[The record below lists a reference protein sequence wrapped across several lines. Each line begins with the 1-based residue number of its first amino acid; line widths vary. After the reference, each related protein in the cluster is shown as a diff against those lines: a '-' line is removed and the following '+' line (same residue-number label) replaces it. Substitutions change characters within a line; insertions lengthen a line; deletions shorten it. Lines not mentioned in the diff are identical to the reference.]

1 MWRAIRV
8 PGMPECAHVKLR
20 GVAIA
25 GVVSVAAVVF
35 PAAAGAQ
42 DGLLPAPPPAD
53 QTPVQRLA
61 PGDTAPFDAKIE
73 LKGVK
78 NGKVDVGD
86 RVSAIGIVKPF
97 VTGQRVTISLLRKSK
112 VKLSKDAFVKQVPG
126 KNYGRV
132 KLRSGKLLK
141 AGTYRVRIDKERTA
155 NQAGGKVTSKGFNL
169 SFPNLDPG
177 DSSNAVKVFNRL
189 LKREGYYAPGG
200 KQYSAGTG
208 RAVLAFHKVNG
219 QARNQNATSGDF
231 AKLASGKGSF
241 KLKYPGAGKHVEVDI
256 SRQVMVLAKSGKPQ
270 YTFHIS
276 SGAPATPS
284 DRGHYQFYRK
294 DPGFNSL
301 GMYYSVYYNRGE
313 ATHGYHSVPTYPASH
328 GCLRNPIPNSI
339 FIYNWI
345 DLGND
350 IWVYN

>member
-1 MWRAIRV
+1 
-8 PGMPECAHVKLR
+8 VKLR

-25 GVVSVAAVVF
+25 GGLSVAAVAF

-42 DGLLPAPPPAD
+42 DELLPGAPAPDAPAA
-53 QTPVQRLA
+53 QAPEQRQA
-61 PGDTAPFDAKIE
+61 PGDAAPFDVSIK

-86 RVSAIGIVKPF
+86 RVKAIGKVRPF
-97 VTGQRVTISLLRKSK
+97 VTGQRVTVSLIRKGK
-112 VKLSKDAFVKQVPG
+112 ARQTKQTLVKEVPG
-126 KNYGRV
+126 KNFGRF
-132 KLRSGKLLK
+132 KLRTDKLFK
-141 AGTYRVRIDKERTA
+141 GGTYRFRVDKERTE
-155 NQAGGKVTSKGFNL
+155 NQAGGKVTSKEFGL

-177 DSSNAVKVFNRL
+177 DSSEAVKVFNRL
-189 LKREGYYAPGG
+189 LRKRGYYAPGG

-208 RAVLAFHKVNG
+208 RAVLALHKVNG
-219 QARNQNATSGDF
+219 NARTPNASSGDF
-231 AKLASGKGSF
+231 AKLAAGKGEF

-256 SRQVMVLAKSGKPQ
+256 SRQVLVLAKGGKPK

-284 DRGHYQFYRK
+284 DRGHFNFYRK
-294 DPGFNSL
+294 DAGYNSL

-313 ATHGYHSVPTYPASH
+313 ATHGYASVPTYPASH

-345 DLGND
+345 DLGDD

>member
-1 MWRAIRV
+1 
-8 PGMPECAHVKLR
+8 MPECPAVKPR

-25 GVVSVAAVVF
+25 GGLIVAAAAF
-35 PAAAGAQ
+35 PTAAGAQ
-42 DGLLPAPPPAD
+42 DGVLPAAS
-53 QTPVQRLA
+53 QTEDPVERLA
-61 PGDTAPFDAKIE
+61 PGDPAPFDVKIE
-73 LKGVK
+73 LKRVK

-86 RVSAIGIVKPF
+86 RVTAIGIVKPF
-97 VTGQRVTISLLRKSK
+97 VPGQRVTVSLLRKGK
-112 VKLSKDAFVKQVPG
+112 VKLTKRTYVQEVRG
-126 KNYGRV
+126 KNHGRF

-141 AGTYRVRIDKERTA
+141 AGTYRVRVDKKRTD
-155 NQAGGKVTSKGFNL
+155 NQVGGRVTSDEFTL
-169 SFPNLDPG
+169 RFPDLNPG
-177 DSSNAVKVFNRL
+177 DSSGAVKVFNRL
-189 LKREGYYAPGG
+189 LKKRGYYAPGG
-200 KQYSAGTG
+200 KRYGSGTG

-219 QARNQNATSGDF
+219 QARTQNATAGDF
-231 AKLASGKGSF
+231 AKLAAGKGDY

-256 SRQVMVLAKSGKPQ
+256 SRQVMVLAKGGKPK

-284 DRGHYQFYRK
+284 DRGHFQFYRK

-345 DLGND
+345 DLGNH

>member
-1 MWRAIRV
+1 
-8 PGMPECAHVKLR
+8 MPPVKSR

-25 GVVSVAAVVF
+25 GVLSVAAVAF

-42 DGLLPAPPPAD
+42 DELLPDAPAAPQPD
-53 QTPVQRLA
+53 ERRA
-61 PGDTAPFDAKIE
+61 PGDPAQFDVSIK

-78 NGKVDVGD
+78 NGKVGVGD
-86 RVSAIGIVKPF
+86 RVTAIGKVRPF
-97 VTGQRVTISLLRKSK
+97 VTGQRVTVSLIRKGK
-112 VKLSKDAFVKQVPG
+112 AKQAKETFVKEVRG
-126 KNYGRV
+126 KNFGRF
-132 KLRSGKLLK
+132 KFRTGKLLK
-141 AGTYRVRIDKERTA
+141 GGTYRVRVDKERTN
-155 NQAGGKVTSKGFNL
+155 NQVGGNFTSRGFRL
-169 SFPNLDPG
+169 SYPNLGPG
-177 DSSNAVKVFNRL
+177 DSSEAVKAFNRL
-189 LKREGYYAPGG
+189 LRKRGYYAPGG
-200 KQYSAGTG
+200 KQYSSGTS

-219 QARNQNATSGDF
+219 NARTPNATSGDF
-231 AKLASGKGSF
+231 AKLAAGKGEF

-256 SRQVMVLAKSGKPQ
+256 SRQVMVLAKGGKPK

-284 DRGHYQFYRK
+284 DRGHYRFYRK
-294 DPGFNSL
+294 DPGYNSL

-345 DLGND
+345 DLGDD

>member
-1 MWRAIRV
+1 
-8 PGMPECAHVKLR
+8 MPAVKSR

-25 GVVSVAAVVF
+25 GGLVAAAALAL

-42 DGLLPAPPPAD
+42 DGVLPAAPEAESA
-53 QTPVQRLA
+53 VERLA
-61 PGDTAPFDAKIE
+61 PGRPAPFDVKID
-73 LKGVK
+73 LKGV
-78 NGKVDVGD
+78 NSGKVDVGD
-86 RVSAIGIVKPF
+86 RVTAVGIVKPF
-97 VTGQRVTISLLRKSK
+97 VPGQRVTVSLLRKGK
-112 VKLSKDAFVKQVPG
+112 AKLTKQTYVRDVTG
-126 KNYGRV
+126 KNYGRF

-141 AGTYRVRIDKERTA
+141 GGTYRVRVDKERTN
-155 NQAGGKVTSKGFNL
+155 NQAGGKFTSHKFTL
-169 SFPNLDPG
+169 RFPDLDRG
-177 DSSNAVKVFNRL
+177 DSRNAVKVFNRL
-189 LKREGYYAPGG
+189 LKKQGYYAPGG
-200 KQYSAGTG
+200 KQYGSGTG

-219 QARNQNATSGDF
+219 QARTQNATAGDF
-231 AKLASGKGSF
+231 AKLASGKGDF
-241 KLKYPGAGKHVEVDI
+241 KLKHPGAGKHVEVDI
-256 SRQVMVLAKSGKPQ
+256 SRQVMVLAKGGEPK

-284 DRGHYQFYRK
+284 DRGHFQFYRK

-345 DLGND
+345 DLGD
-350 IWVYN
+350 HIRVYN

>member
-1 MWRAIRV
+1 MRA
-8 PGMPECAHVKLR
+8 VKLR

-25 GVVSVAAVVF
+25 GGLALAAVAL
-35 PAAAGAQ
+35 PAAASAQ
-42 DGLLPAPPPAD
+42 DAVLPAPPAAEN
-53 QTPVQRLA
+53 PVERRA
-61 PGDTAPFDAKIE
+61 PGDAAPFDAKIE

-78 NGKVDVGD
+78 GGKVDVGD
-86 RVSAIGIVKPF
+86 RVTAIGKVKPF
-97 VTGQRVTISLLRKSK
+97 VTGQKVTISLLRKGK
-112 VKLSKDAFVKQVPG
+112 VKLSKDTYVREVQG
-126 KNYGRV
+126 KNFGRA

-141 AGTYRVRIDKERTA
+141 GGTYRVRIDKERTA
-155 NQAGGKVTSKGFNL
+155 NQAGGKVTSDEFSL
-169 SFPNLDPG
+169 RFPNLDPG

-189 LKREGYYAPGG
+189 LKKRGYYAPGG
-200 KQYSAGTG
+200 KQYSSGTG

-219 QARNQNATSGDF
+219 AARTQNATSGDF
-231 AKLASGKGSF
+231 AKLAAGKGDY

-256 SRQVMVLAKSGKPQ
+256 SRQVMVLAKGGKPK

-284 DRGHYQFYRK
+284 DRGHFQFYRK
-294 DPGFNSL
+294 DAGFNSL

-313 ATHGYHSVPTYPASH
+313 ATHGFHSVPTYPASH

-345 DLGND
+345 DLGDD